1 MSENKR
7 YTKEYFDEYN
17 NEYDFIEEDILTI
30 FDNVSNKKYFM
41 EFTDDDEM
49 NNTIDELI
57 NRLNGQEELI
67 KRLKTTREEQ
77 TETIL
82 KQKRKMQELE
92 ERNKRQYNRLK
103 EITDLMTKRDWKTL
117 EQIADDWEKA
127 DELLEQEWNNCEDL

>member
-7 YTKEYFDEYN
+7 YTKEYFNEYN

-57 NRLNGQEELI
+57 NRLNEQEEI
-67 KRLKTTREEQ
+67 T
-77 TETIL
+77 
-82 KQKRKMQELE
+82 QKYKHLV
-92 ERNKRQYNRLK
+92 
-103 EITDLMTKRDWKTL
+103 EIATK
-117 EQIADDWEKA
+117 II
-127 DELLEQEWNNCEDL
+127 EWNTVPQICRAWQNYLNKVGDME